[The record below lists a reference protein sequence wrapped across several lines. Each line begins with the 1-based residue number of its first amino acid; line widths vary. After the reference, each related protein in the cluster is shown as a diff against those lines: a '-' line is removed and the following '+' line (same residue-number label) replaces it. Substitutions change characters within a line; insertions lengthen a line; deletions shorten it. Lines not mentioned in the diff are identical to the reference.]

1 MTNARLATM
10 RPVPQHVVDHM
21 VAGMRGQTSDVLMMQ
36 FGISYN
42 TWRKIRAGDPIRDSV
57 AQRLEQRVLGSDA
70 MGGRSGL
77 DNTAG

>member
-1 MTNARLATM
+1 MTNTRLATM

-21 VAGMRGQTSDVLMMQ
+21 LAGMLGQTSDVLMMQ

-57 AQRLEQRVLGSDA
+57 ARRLERRVLDSNA